1 MTASETSS
9 RQGRAYRQDEIEVLL
24 RAALAAAMRDG
35 TPFRDVT
42 VERLCVAAGIARSTF
57 YLYFADKPALLRAL
71 SAGAILRLYGTQ
83 RDWLDKG
90 EAATR
95 ADIRTAMRA
104 LFAMYRSDEAV
115 MRAVAEAAVYE
126 PSLRAQYIDSV
137 SDYVRAVERFI
148 KTGQQQGWVRDIQP
162 GPTATALVWMVERT
176 CTEVSRSAS
185 AHRVRA
191 TADALTD
198 ILWNTLRT

>member
-1 MTASETSS
+1 MTASEMSS

-24 RAALAAAMRDG
+24 RAALAEAMRDG
-35 TPFRDVT
+35 AAFRNVT

-71 SAGAILRLYGTQ
+71 SAGAMLRLYGTQ

-95 ADIRTAMRA
+95 ADIRAAMRA

-126 PSLRAQYIDSV
+126 PSLRAQYHDGV
-137 SDYVRAVERFI
+137 NDYVGAVERFI
-148 KTGQQQGWVRDIQP
+148 KAGQQQGWVRELQP
-162 GPTATALVWMVERT
+162 GPTATSLVWMVERT
-176 CTEVSRSAS
+176 CTQVGRSAS
-185 AHRVRA
+185 AHRVR
-191 TADALTD
+191 TTTDALTD
-198 ILWNTLRT
+198 IIWNTLRT